1 MELHLEV
8 LRHKLSANGEE
19 EILDSTEAACLGVV
33 RNYTVVG
40 KGKEAKMIHSPEEER
55 MEGGEF
61 NENTLYNAML
71 VKHVCEIVV
80 EEISMELSETV
91 WQSIQGKKTLNDT
104 AIELCEQRTDIC
116 VIYDADV
123 LRKKKREETKKK
135 RLARKARKEKE
146 KDKLNKDNIGEKSD
160 LEKIIRFRLRN

>member
-1 MELHLEV
+1 MCKSLAMELHLEV

-91 WQSIQGKKTLNDT
+91 WQ
-104 AIELCEQRTDIC
+104 
-116 VIYDADV
+116 
-123 LRKKKREETKKK
+123 RKYS
-135 RLARKARKEKE
+135 RKE
-146 KDKLNKDNIGEKSD
+146 NIK
-160 LEKIIRFRLRN
+160 